1 MLFVRAV
8 LLLACSAAA
17 APPGHYTEFQIARGA
32 LQQQHDAGS
41 PSGAVDAGHNGGVKH
56 SRMMDNEQIA
66 SAPEDLKPEEL
77 SSANRVLNGY
87 SHTQHS
93 TRDSAP
99 PAGERA
105 ASTAAAAGSLLDVA
119 PSSLVRNETL
129 RTTARAARA
138 EARAAAAADTRAAA
152 KAERKQAAAARQ
164 AERAAARG
172 SGAKRKAAQSDD
184 ERQGDEAEQQQTS
197 RGSAVGA
204 GPAALVTLDAAS
216 APQQQQAGSTF
227 ARAAAVSRSQAQ
239 AARRARAAARHHRA
253 VATADSDVA
262 LDRLNEGMRR

>member
-1 MLFVRAV
+1 MPPPFVQAV

-17 APPGHYTEFQIARGA
+17 APRHYTEFQIARGA
-32 LQQQHDAGS
+32 LQQQHDAV
-41 PSGAVDAGHNGGVKH
+41 PTVQAGVKH
-56 SRMMDNEQIA
+56 SRMLDNEQIA
-66 SAPEDLKPEEL
+66 SAPEDLKPEDM

-184 ERQGDEAEQQQTS
+184 ERQGEEEELQQQTS

-216 APQQQQAGSTF
+216 APQQQQQQQQAGSTF
-227 ARAAAVSRSQAQ
+227 ARAAAASRSQAQ

>member
-66 SAPEDLKPEEL
+66 SAPEDLKPEDM

-87 SHTQHS
+87 SRTQHS

-227 ARAAAVSRSQAQ
+227 ARAAAASRSQAQ